1 MLTIGRS
8 FFKHIIRGGL
18 FGLQQAEAYLRAD
31 AATRKKW

>member
-8 FFKHIIRGGL
+8 FFKHIRGGL